1 MTNFPSEALPAGAQT
16 YRLVVRASRSA
27 KKQFVWEI
35 LDDSNESLCVQA
47 AKQAF
52 RSLEEAYNAGKG
64 ALEYW
69 RDKAM
74 RAQAKALLAPPVSP
88 KTGRKAPNLLSLTP
102 DLKASPKP
110 A

>member
-52 RSLEEAYNAGKG
+52 RSLEDAYNAGKG
-64 ALEYW
+64 ALDSW

-74 RAQAKALLAPPVSP
+74 LSAVRPLPVSS
-88 KTGRKAPNLLSLTP
+88 KEATSATMNSDATSLTI
-102 DLKASPKP
+102 A
-110 A
+110 AR

>member
-1 MTNFPSEALPAGAQT
+1 MTNFPSEVLATGAQT

-52 RSLEEAYNAGKG
+52 RSLEDAYNAGNG

-74 RAQAKALLAPPVSP
+74 RAQAKALLAPSVAP
-88 KTGRKAPNLLSLTP
+88 KTGRKAPNVLSLTP
-102 DLKASPKP
+102 DLKAPKP